1 MYSAVR
7 NEGFSVQVRC
17 DLANVDCHIPAC
29 ECAACHPVMISNK
42 YHVYVNVLK

>member
-1 MYSAVR
+1 MR

-29 ECAACHPVMISNK
+29 ECAACYQGHMYELI
-42 YHVYVNVLK
+42 LKA